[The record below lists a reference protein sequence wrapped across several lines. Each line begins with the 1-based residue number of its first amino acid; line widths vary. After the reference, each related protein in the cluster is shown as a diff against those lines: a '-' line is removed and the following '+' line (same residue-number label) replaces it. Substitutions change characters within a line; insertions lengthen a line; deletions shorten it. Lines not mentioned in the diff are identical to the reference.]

1 MGEASLGQK
10 ISWFLYQ
17 KGMGVAKPEFLL
29 MVKFADPE
37 WFKIAET
44 MIKDNNLEGRDMVLQ
59 ELLQTNVLRA
69 HPKRQQIMQMLLR
82 FLSKG
87 ILDERR
93 AIVKFVDENPEVFD
107 KKDALRDQLLGA
119 LLTAQRDSDHTIANT
134 AETAYAKVKGDE
146 PAPTQKR
153 ERGL

>member
-1 MGEASLGQK
+1 MGEASLGQR

-29 MVKFADPE
+29 MVKFADPQ
-37 WFKIAET
+37 WFQIAET

-59 ELLQTNVLRA
+59 ELLQTNVLTS
-69 HPKRQQIMQMLLR
+69 HPKRPQVMQMLMR

-93 AIVKFVDENPEVFD
+93 AIVKFVDENPEVFA
-107 KKDALRDQLLGA
+107 KKDSFRDQMLGA
-119 LLTAQRDSDHTIANT
+119 LMTAQRDSDHMIANT

-153 ERGL
+153 QRDL